1 MKTAVGIKNKF
12 DYVCDDYTP
21 EILHST
27 AAKFENH
34 LICSLHSLL
43 LLQFCCGERDFYK
56 KRVSD

>member
-12 DYVCDDYTP
+12 DYVCNDYTP

-34 LICSLHSLL
+34 LIFSFTRYFYCS
-43 LLQFCCGERDFYK
+43 FVVERETSI
-56 KRVSD
+56 RNV